1 MQQGYLER
9 LIVIAAL
16 AAATKTLPA
25 LGQGQ
30 VPTQAILTTTLWHC
44 IQCCSPACEMQ
55 DISSL
60 RIGWSATLG
69 YISAND
75 PGVLAACE
83 ASLAIFRELGCTIVD
98 LDLDLID
105 LGPDW

>member
-1 MQQGYLER
+1 
-9 LIVIAAL
+9 
-16 AAATKTLPA
+16 
-25 LGQGQ
+25 
-30 VPTQAILTTTLWHC
+30 
-44 IQCCSPACEMQ
+44 MQ

-69 YISAND
+69 YISATD

-83 ASLAIFRELGCTIVD
+83 ASLAVFRGLGCTIVD